1 MAHKKRE
8 KTEIL
13 YSPMTL
19 DYYISQVVF
28 CQYPAGKLSRRQPP
42 CAHRRCAEKRGSRG
56 FPASLKAPLLCEMF
70 AFLFTKA
77 SVLCILYKDSYAET
91 LW

>member
-1 MAHKKRE
+1 
-8 KTEIL
+8 
-13 YSPMTL
+13 
-19 DYYISQVVF
+19 
-28 CQYPAGKLSRRQPP
+28 
-42 CAHRRCAEKRGSRG
+42 
-56 FPASLKAPLLCEMF
+56 LKAPLLCEMF